1 MSDNP
6 LHAAFPSGP
15 LLDPAT
21 GLVSGAWRGFFMALY
36 NRTGAATGASVGV
49 TQASLDAETAAR
61 IEGDNR
67 LQAQISGLPPGP
79 APATVTMQSGGSTSD
94 SAGLINVMLPVAYTT
109 RTLSFQVNGGTAE
122 PHAYYDPGAP
132 PTPAI
137 TTTQVTGTLMK
148 DVGGTPVAVGDAKF
162 VWYAT
167 GV

>member
-21 GLVSGAWRGFFMALY
+21 GQVSGAWRGFFMALY

-49 TQASLDAETAAR
+49 TQASLDAETTAR

-94 SAGLINVMLPVAYTT
+94 VAALIDVTLPVAYTT
-109 RTLSFQVNGGTAE
+109 RTLSFQVNGGTLE
-122 PHAYYDPGAP
+122 PNVFYTKFPSDVM
-132 PTPAI
+132 
-137 TTTQVTGTLMK
+137 TTTHVTGKLQKLDISSGTTI
-148 DVGGTPVAVGDAKF
+148 DVPNTKF
-162 VWYAT
+162 VWSAT

>member
-21 GLVSGAWRGFFMALY
+21 GQVSGAWRGFFMALY

-67 LQAQISGLPPGP
+67 LQAQISGLPPGA

-94 SAGLINVMLPVAYTT
+94 PSAFISVTLPVAYTT
-109 RTLSFQVNGGTAE
+109 RTLSFAVNGTPGGEPTA
-122 PHAYYDPGAP
+122 AFAQDVP
-132 PTPAI
+132 PT
-137 TTTQVTGTLMK
+137 TTKVTGKLQK
-148 DVGGTPVAVGDAKF
+148 DVSGTPTDLPSTKF
-162 VWYAT
+162 TWYAT